1 MCDAEMAS
9 ENVLSQSFA
18 MNKPVYI
25 KNSEIQTGKN
35 KTIGDFEMHESIYK
49 KVGDEVFCIQLKK
62 DLWRVYLKCTDSRGF

>member
-18 MNKPVYI
+18 MNKSVYI

-49 KVGDEVFCIQLKK
+49 KVGDEVFCIQLENYFFYSS
-62 DLWRVYLKCTDSRGF
+62 VVSG